1 MAYTMQEQIEFN
13 QQLKRWQKRQLTA
26 VRQNNVDKAFEAMN
40 DIERAVWEQVA
51 RAESYKDVSVLTW
64 EMAYKVIPKYCTLA
78 R

>member
-1 MAYTMQEQIEFN
+1 MAYTMQEQIELD

-26 VRQNNVDKAFEAMN
+26 VKQSNVDKAFESMN

-51 RAESYKDVSVLTW
+51 RAESYKEVSIGAW
-64 EMAYKVIPKYCTLA
+64 EFAEKVIPKFCKLA